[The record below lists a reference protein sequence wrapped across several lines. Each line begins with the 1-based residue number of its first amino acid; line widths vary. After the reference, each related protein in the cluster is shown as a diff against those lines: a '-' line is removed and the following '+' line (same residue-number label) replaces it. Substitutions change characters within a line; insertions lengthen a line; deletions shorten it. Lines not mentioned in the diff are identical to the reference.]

1 MTNRPKTEE
10 LSFFKSYH
18 SVIEIRIVRMGLYFD
33 VWILVGGGNQRVGT
47 QCVNLADIFPVIQC
61 IFVNRKGSR

>member
-33 VWILVGGGNQRVGT
+33 VWILVGGGIRGSVLNALILR
-47 QCVNLADIFPVIQC
+47 IFSP
-61 IFVNRKGSR
+61 